1 MTVHLL
7 DYVVIITVNDA
18 DTVALVGDCEFPP
31 VGTESQGKNGIFYRN
46 FHFICQFSSSKRV
59 LECTSLF
66 LGADDD
72 LISEAGD
79 AARFETKLRC

>member
-46 FHFICQFSSSKRV
+46 FRFICQFSSSKRV